1 MLDRYTTAGLSYI
14 NLDLAS
20 PFANET
26 ADPAGAARFR
36 LAARHV
42 ASVNKGDCLWIPA
55 YWHHEVL
62 SSETEET
69 LAFSLWYVPTMDNR
83 PIRPVCFRVCTILAR
98 ICAQCMCVALCR
110 AVLCALRVLL
120 CALLLCSAALCAAL
134 CSVCKVP
141 ERVDVS
147 ARVEAVGYGR

>member
-1 MLDRYTTAGLSYI
+1 MIYAVHLMCREPTSHDRLFGTMLDRYTTAGLSYI

-42 ASVNKGDCLWIPA
+42 ASVNTGDCLWIPA

-69 LAFSLWYVPTMDNR
+69 LAFSLWYVPSSMDQPTDPPCLFSR
-83 PIRPVCFRVCTILAR
+83 VHHSSEHLRSVYVC
-98 ICAQCMCVALCR
+98 CA
-110 AVLCALRVLL
+110 
-120 CALLLCSAALCAAL
+120 
-134 CSVCKVP
+134 
-141 ERVDVS
+141 VS
-147 ARVEAVGYGR
+147 C